1 MKTLHIPHLHAI
13 GLSLAGLF
21 ALAVAPL
28 HAGETFR
35 WGHFWTSQSNPSVN
49 MNKAGLREAHAIVPV
64 QDMELSQIAIR
75 GGANRVGNSL
85 YRIGIQSDDGTSNH
99 FPSAQWLGGS
109 ENFATSAIPLNAWQV
124 LTLPATVQVTKG
136 TRYHLVVEAAIADA
150 SNYSSIIGC
159 YQPVLHCYRVLD
171 GVYDNAVGRE
181 SFNGTSWSRAS
192 SMPIVA
198 IDTNANKA
206 IGQPW
211 VSNDN
216 YNIVPTKD
224 NRYGQTF
231 TLDVPV
237 AESTVELLSFSLYVS
252 TINLAPADDLR
263 VHLLRAGTTT
273 PLLSRVVVDKD
284 NLPAPGI
291 ITVETPPIRLKTGYD
306 YLWVVESTNTNTS
319 VGYYRAMAA
328 NGPLVTEFPQAVEAS
343 FQGTSGNC
351 VVSTKNGAWTPKL
364 TGTGAVTATDLVFEM
379 ELRVP
384 DKGLVVILR

>member
-1 MKTLHIPHLHAI
+1 MKTPHMPHLHAVV
-13 GLSLAGLF
+13 LSLVGLF
-21 ALAVAPL
+21 SLAVAPL

-85 YRIGIQSDDGTSNH
+85 YRIGIQNDDGTANH
-99 FPSAQWLGGS
+99 YPNGQWIGGPN
-109 ENFATSAIPLNAWQV
+109 NFATSAIPSNGWEIV
-124 LTLPATVQVTKG
+124 TLPDMAQITKG
-136 TRYHLVVEAAIADA
+136 TRYHLVIAAETADA
-150 SNYSSIIGC
+150 SNYSSIIVN
-159 YQPVLHCYRVLD
+159 YQPVTRRHRVAD
-171 GVYDNAVGRE
+171 GVYDDAVGRE
-181 SFNGTSWSRAS
+181 TFKGTSWSRAS

-198 IDTNANKA
+198 IDTNANLA

-211 VSNDN
+211 TSGEN
-216 YNIVPTKD
+216 YTIVPTKD

-231 TLDVPV
+231 KLDIPV
-237 AESTVELLSFSLYVS
+237 ESASVELLSFGLYVS
-252 TINLAPADDLR
+252 TVNNAPVDDLR
-263 VHLLRAGTTT
+263 VHLLPAASST
-273 PLLSRVVVDKD
+273 PLLSMVLVDKD
-284 NLPAPGI
+284 NLPAPGM
-291 ITVETPPIRLKTGYD
+291 ITITPPPVRLRTGAD
-306 YLWVVESTNTNTS
+306 YLLVVESTNTVTDS
-319 VGYYRAMAA
+319 GYYRAMAA
-328 NGPLVTEFPQAVEAS
+328 NGPLVTVFPQAVEAS

>member
-1 MKTLHIPHLHAI
+1 MKTPQMLHLHAI

-75 GGANRVGNSL
+75 GGANRVGTPL
-85 YRIGIQSDDGTSNH
+85 YRIGIQSDDGTSIH
-99 FPSAQWLGGS
+99 FPSAQWLGGPN
-109 ENFATSAIPLNAWQV
+109 NFATSAIPLNAWQV

-159 YQPVLHCYRVLD
+159 YQPVLSCYRVLD

>member
-1 MKTLHIPHLHAI
+1 MKTPHTPHLHAI
-13 GLSLAGLF
+13 GLSLVGLF
-21 ALAVAPL
+21 SLAVAPL
-28 HAGETFR
+28 HAEETFR

-99 FPSAQWLGGS
+99 FPSAQWLGGPN
-109 ENFATSAIPLNAWQV
+109 NFATSAIPSNGWEIV
-124 LTLPATVQVTKG
+124 TLPDMAQITKG

-159 YQPVLHCYRVLD
+159 YQPVLRCYRVLD

-231 TLDVPV
+231 TIDVPV